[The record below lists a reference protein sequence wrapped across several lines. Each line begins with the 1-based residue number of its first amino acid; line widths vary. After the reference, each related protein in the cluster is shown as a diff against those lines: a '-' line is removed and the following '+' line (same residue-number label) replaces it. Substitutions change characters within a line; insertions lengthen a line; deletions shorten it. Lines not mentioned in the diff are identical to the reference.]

1 MKNWRKTWVSD
12 GKWSKQEWERAF
24 DRRNVTYTQPAVN
37 LSGALVYLAGISKY
51 IGMVHEIKFK
61 FNKFICIEKG
71 DPTGIAVS
79 QSQVFRYDS
88 TWKTYFNLVLIYILS
103 GNVVGSI

>member
-1 MKNWRKTWVSD
+1 
-12 GKWSKQEWERAF
+12 
-24 DRRNVTYTQPAVN
+24 
-37 LSGALVYLAGISKY
+37 
-51 IGMVHEIKFK
+51 MVHEIKFK